1 MTHPPSYNKDLEKSK
16 KNNYINKIETN
27 EQAPPPQQTNPSTT
41 LPSWVTSN
49 PCLSRLT
56 LSGTPNNQNKVYEIV
71 GGRGEVWYYSK
82 NGTFERK
89 DSDNNTLKGTWKCKS
104 NDKLRVITP
113 SNNRQWNEDTNKWT
127 FYRGYTTC
135 PDSLPLK
142 QWCKNNTIKTVQACL
157 RMPSNLQTGNFG
169 PKTEEYLTS
178 YNQNGKTITIDTIKN
193 VCGDN
198 HPLVTSLAGAGGTS
212 NTGAGGTSNTGAG
225 GTQNTGAGGTSNTGA
240 GGTPSQTK
248 ISAEYY
254 NDYEVDEVE
263 TSAQTTYD
271 GYSEEEPTQ
280 PKSTSS
286 NLNASNRKSS
296 YNRQNLADYGN
307 FLNNQ

>member
-41 LPSWVTSN
+41 LPSWATSN
-49 PCLSRLT
+49 PCLSGST
-56 LSGTPNNQNKVYEIV
+56 LSVTPNNPNKVYETF
-71 GGRGEVWYYSK
+71 RGEEWHYSK
-82 NGTFERK
+82 DGKFERK
-89 DSDNNTLKGTWKCKS
+89 NSITTQKGTWVCKNNS
-104 NDKLRVITP
+104 KLRVIIP
-113 SNNRQWNEDTNKWT
+113 SNNMKWDEDTNKWT

-198 HPLVTSLAGAGGTS
+198 HPLVTSL
-212 NTGAGGTSNTGAG
+212 TGAGGSTTGGSGSGGSGTTGGSTTGGSGTGGSGTTGGSTTGGSTTGG
-225 GTQNTGAGGTSNTGA
+225 GTVVTKTG
-240 GGTPSQTK
+240 
-248 ISAEYY
+248 
-254 NDYEVDEVE
+254 YEDFVRDEIE
-263 TSAQTTYD
+263 IP
-271 GYSEEEPTQ
+271 EE
-280 PKSTSS
+280 
-286 NLNASNRKSS
+286 
-296 YNRQNLADYGN
+296 
-307 FLNNQ
+307 